1 MGSRIKENPERIFEG
16 YFEVVCP
23 TDSDKDPELRR
34 QFPDLF
40 DDQDS
45 VTTLTKFCFPFDV
58 KRWQNTSVQHFSFTL
73 TDLQGY
79 QRFGFCRLSVKAKSC
94 TCILSCLPWFE
105 LFYKLLNHIAE
116 HLVKDQFNEVTDILQ
131 TLYDHPVPEV
141 NKTLDLAMFSYFVVP
156 NPAKLPSI
164 PENRNLTEFLVAVQ
178 VDTMLQLYSSLLC
191 ERRILITSSKL
202 STLTACVHA
211 SAALLYPMY
220 WQHIYIPTLPPHL
233 LDYCGAPMPYLIG
246 VHSSL
251 MEQVNV
257 GALEDVVVFNMD
269 TNYLETPFQDLDSLP
284 PHVVSL
290 LKLQLTKQT
299 AFMGEAVSRA
309 FLRAQA
315 LLFGS
320 YREALICNLGEP
332 ISFCQETFLNHKC
345 SSMRSFL
352 QNAVHLQLFSQFID
366 SRLEKL
372 NSEEEFTDVFEQEVT
387 KCGLSGASRSYQLW
401 LENLKKGGGTLIN
414 NMKNR
419 THPTVRN
426 MLRYAKGQAKTGLQ
440 GMKRRIKHK
449 DQPQI
454 QRMGSF
460 KADGSPTQNHDR
472 LQHRLP
478 ITQHFGQSRPRRPG
492 KKYSESESWEQQR
505 YSEDGTSE
513 EGDSGP
519 SEENDFPLLDGGMD
533 LLNEIFETLNT
544 RAPGRERAMYG
555 AHSLDCFSLEDN
567 QYFGQ
572 YQSNDEDLRLSL
584 SQPRHSD
591 LWYLPEV
598 DEGTADSLESAED
611 YSSTPD
617 NISNASDYTSPLL
630 DVAVSDTVATIP
642 DTTSVVKKDILLPSA
657 EVTSQKPDIS
667 SSITEKIILTSEA
680 VSAVPQAILQT
691 SSSEIVS
698 AVSQAIPQTCT
709 SEVVSA
715 VPQAILQ
722 TSSSEVVSAV
732 SQAISQISYSEVVSA
747 VPQAIPQACASEVVS
762 AVPQAILQTSS
773 SEVVSAVLQAIP
785 QTCSSEVVSA
795 VLQAIPQTG
804 SSEVIS
810 AVPQAIPQTSSVTS
824 EVKKFPEICLTPKEN
839 KSQKTVVLLLPQED
853 TKMRKASCETLRIGS
868 GPCVRS
874 AISRFQAGSLDPRMV
889 WTGTKKESEQAAK
902 VIPNFRSVH
911 TLRPIS
917 QAYSSSKPNSPLYR
931 VGPVFLRTQSTP
943 KIEITK
949 SLISDSTLA
958 RGHDGLR
965 PITPNSSMDDGRH
978 EMPLSPTSL
987 ELKASPLAKVSE
999 LKKKF
1004 E

>member
-1 MGSRIKENPERIFEG
+1 MGSRIKESPERIFEG
-16 YFEVVCP
+16 YFEVLRP
-23 TDSDKDPELRR
+23 TDSDKESELKR

-58 KRWQNTSVQHFSFTL
+58 KRWKNSSVQHFSFTL

-79 QRFGFCRLSVKAKSC
+79 QRFGFCRLSVEAKSC

-116 HLVKDQFNEVTDILQ
+116 HLVKDQINEVTHILQ

-141 NKTLDLAMFSYFVVP
+141 NKTLDLEMFSYFVAP
-156 NPAKLPSI
+156 DPAKLPSI

-257 GALEDVVVFNMD
+257 GVLEDVVIFNMD
-269 TNYLETPFQDLDSLP
+269 TNYLETPFQDLESLP

-290 LKLQLTKQT
+290 LKLQLTKHS
-299 AFMGEAVSRA
+299 AFMGDGVSRA

-320 YREALICNLGEP
+320 YREALNYNLGEP
-332 ISFCQETFLNHKC
+332 ITFCQETFLDHKS

-366 SRLEKL
+366 TRLEKL
-372 NSEEEFTDVFEQEVT
+372 NYGDEFTDLFEQEVT

-449 DQPQI
+449 DQRQI
-454 QRMGSF
+454 QHMGSF
-460 KADGSPTQNHDR
+460 KADGTPTQNHDR

-492 KKYSESESWEQQR
+492 KKYSECDSWEGQR
-505 YSEDGTSE
+505 FGEDGTSE
-513 EGDSGP
+513 EGDSGLA
-519 SEENDFPLLDGGMD
+519 EANDFPLLDDGMD

-544 RAPGRERAMYG
+544 RAPGRERALYG
-555 AHSLDCFSLEDN
+555 AHSLDCFSLDDS

-572 YQSNDEDLRLSL
+572 ISEEDLRLSL
-584 SQPRHSD
+584 SHPRHSD

-598 DEGTADSLESAED
+598 DEGTADSLESVED
-611 YSSTPD
+611 SSFTLD
-617 NISNASDYTSPLL
+617 NISNSSDHASPIL
-630 DVAVSDTVATIP
+630 DVAAFDTVSNNPDTTSVTEEDILSSAFDTVSNIP
-642 DTTSVVKKDILLPSA
+642 DTTSVT
-657 EVTSQKPDIS
+657 EEDIS
-667 SSITEKIILTSEA
+667 SSAFNIISNIPGTTSVTEEDIPSSAFNIISNIPGTTSVTEED
-680 VSAVPQAILQT
+680 I
-691 SSSEIVS
+691 SSSEFAEVTYQKPDSSLSIS
-698 AVSQAIPQTCT
+698 ETTISS

-715 VPQAILQ
+715 VPQVISQ
-722 TSSSEVVSAV
+722 TS
-732 SQAISQISYSEVVSA
+732 
-747 VPQAIPQACASEVVS
+747 P
-762 AVPQAILQTSS
+762 
-773 SEVVSAVLQAIP
+773 
-785 QTCSSEVVSA
+785 
-795 VLQAIPQTG
+795 
-804 SSEVIS
+804 
-810 AVPQAIPQTSSVTS
+810 VTS
-824 EVKKFPEICLTPKEN
+824 EVKIIPPCPEPEICPTPKEGI
-839 KSQKTVVLLLPQED
+839 KQEAVLPLLPQKD
-853 TKMRKASCETLRIGS
+853 TTMRKAFSETPRMVAGT
-868 GPCVRS
+868 CVRS
-874 AISRFQAGSLDPRMV
+874 AVSRFQTGTLDPRMV
-889 WTGTKKESEQAAK
+889 WTGTKKDTELAEK
-902 VIPNFRSVH
+902 VIPNLRSFN
-911 TLRPIS
+911 TPRPLS
-917 QAYSSSKPNSPLYR
+917 QQYSSPKPNSPLYR
-931 VGPVFLRTQSTP
+931 FGPVFLRSQSTP
-943 KIEITK
+943 KLEIPK
-949 SLISDSTLA
+949 SPISDTPIPLA
-958 RGHDGLR
+958 RAHDGLM
-965 PITPNSSMDDGRH
+965 PVSPNSSVDDVKH
-978 EMPLSPTSL
+978 DMACSQLSS
-987 ELKASPLAKVSE
+987 ELKPSHLPKVSE
-999 LKKKF
+999 LKKRF
-1004 E
+1004 EADSLQ

>member
-16 YFEVVCP
+16 YFEVLCP
-23 TDSDKDPELRR
+23 INSDKDPELKR
-34 QFPDLF
+34 QFPDVF

-45 VTTLTKFCFPFDV
+45 VTTLTKFCFPFHV
-58 KRWQNTSVQHFSFTL
+58 KRWQNSSVQHFSFTL

-79 QRFGFCRLSVKAKSC
+79 QRFGFCRLSVEAKSC

-116 HLVKDQFNEVTDILQ
+116 HLVKDQFDEVTDILQ

-141 NKTLDLAMFSYFVVP
+141 NKSLNLEMFSYFVVP
-156 NPAKLPSI
+156 DPVKLPSI

-257 GALEDVVVFNMD
+257 GALEDVVIFNMD
-269 TNYLETPFQDLDSLP
+269 TNCLETPFQDLDILP
-284 PHVVSL
+284 SHVVSL
-290 LKLQLTKQT
+290 LKLQLTKQS
-299 AFMGEAVSRA
+299 AFMGDGVSRA
-309 FLRAQA
+309 FLQAQA

-320 YREALICNLGEP
+320 YREALIYNLGEP

-372 NSEEEFTDVFEQEVT
+372 NSGDEFTDVFEQEVT

-426 MLRYAKGQAKTGLQ
+426 MLKYAKGQAKTGLQ
-440 GMKRRIKHK
+440 GMKKRIKHK
-449 DQPQI
+449 DQHQI

-492 KKYSESESWEQQR
+492 KKYSESDSWECQR
-505 YSEDGTSE
+505 YGEDGTSE
-513 EGDSGP
+513 DVDSSP
-519 SEENDFPLLDGGMD
+519 AEENDFPLLDDGMD

-544 RAPGRERAMYG
+544 RAPGRERALYG
-555 AHSLDCFSLEDN
+555 AHSLDCFSLDDS

-572 YQSNDEDLRLSL
+572 SSEEDLRLSM
-584 SQPRHSD
+584 SHPRHSD

-598 DEGTADSLESAED
+598 DEGTGDNLESPD
-611 YSSTPD
+611 DNSSTPD
-617 NISNASDYTSPLL
+617 NISNASDYASQIT
-630 DVAVSDTVATIP
+630 DVAASDTVSTTP
-642 DTTSVVKKDILLPSA
+642 DTTLDTTSMTKEDISSSSSVDA
-657 EVTSQKPDIS
+657 TSQKPDVSSFITEKSVFSPEVASPAPKVIS
-667 SSITEKIILTSEA
+667 KTSSITSELKIIPPYPE
-680 VSAVPQAILQT
+680 
-691 SSSEIVS
+691 
-698 AVSQAIPQTCT
+698 
-709 SEVVSA
+709 
-715 VPQAILQ
+715 
-722 TSSSEVVSAV
+722 
-732 SQAISQISYSEVVSA
+732 
-747 VPQAIPQACASEVVS
+747 
-762 AVPQAILQTSS
+762 
-773 SEVVSAVLQAIP
+773 
-785 QTCSSEVVSA
+785 
-795 VLQAIPQTG
+795 
-804 SSEVIS
+804 
-810 AVPQAIPQTSSVTS
+810 
-824 EVKKFPEICLTPKEN
+824 PEICPTLKDEN
-839 KSQKTVVLLLPQED
+839 EKLKTVLPLVPQEV
-853 TKMRKASCETLRIGS
+853 TPVRKASSEPSRIVT

-874 AISRFQAGSLDPRMV
+874 VISRFQAGTLDPRMV
-889 WTGTKKESEQAAK
+889 WTGTKKDSEQAET
-902 VIPNFRSVH
+902 VVPRFHSFN
-911 TLRPIS
+911 TQRPKS
-917 QAYSSSKPNSPLYR
+917 QVYSSPKPNSSIHR
-931 VGPVFLRTQSTP
+931 VGPIFLRTQSTP
-943 KIEITK
+943 KLEIPK
-949 SLISDSTLA
+949 SPISDTTIPLTWA
-958 RGHDGLR
+958 QDGL
-965 PITPNSSMDDGRH
+965 TPVSPKGSMSDMKH
-978 EMPLSPTSL
+978 EMASSPVSS
-987 ELKASPLAKVSE
+987 ELKASPLPKVSE

-1004 E
+1004 EVDSLQ

>member
-16 YFEVVCP
+16 YFEVLCP
-23 TDSDKDPELRR
+23 INSDKDPELKR
-34 QFPDLF
+34 QFPDVF

-45 VTTLTKFCFPFDV
+45 VTTLTKFCFPFHL
-58 KRWQNTSVQHFSFTL
+58 KRWQNSSVQHFSFTL

-79 QRFGFCRLSVKAKSC
+79 QRFGFCRLSVEARSC

-105 LFYKLLNHIAE
+105 LFYKLLNHISE
-116 HLVKDQFNEVTDILQ
+116 HLVKDQFKEVTDILQ

-141 NKTLDLAMFSYFVVP
+141 NKTLNLEMFSYFVVP
-156 NPAKLPSI
+156 DPVKLPSI

-251 MEQVNV
+251 MEQVNA
-257 GALEDVVVFNMD
+257 GALEDVVIFNMD
-269 TNYLETPFQDLDSLP
+269 TNYLETPFQDLDILP

-290 LKLQLTKQT
+290 LKLQLTKQS
-299 AFMGEAVSRA
+299 AFMGDGVSRA
-309 FLRAQA
+309 FLQAQA

-320 YREALICNLGEP
+320 YREALIYNLGEP

-372 NSEEEFTDVFEQEVT
+372 NSGDEFTDVFEQEVT

-414 NMKNR
+414 NMKNK

-426 MLRYAKGQAKTGLQ
+426 MLKYAKGQAKTGLQ

-449 DQPQI
+449 DQI

-492 KKYSESESWEQQR
+492 KKYSESDSWESQR
-505 YSEDGTSE
+505 YGEDGTSE
-513 EGDSGP
+513 DVDSSP
-519 SEENDFPLLDGGMD
+519 TEENDFPLLDDGMD

-544 RAPGRERAMYG
+544 RAPGRERTLYG
-555 AHSLDCFSLEDN
+555 AHSLDCFSLDDN

-572 YQSNDEDLRLSL
+572 YQSSEEDLRLSL

-598 DEGTADSLESAED
+598 DEGTGDNLESPD
-611 YSSTPD
+611 DNSSTPD
-617 NISNASDYTSPLL
+617 NISNASDYASPIM
-630 DVAVSDTVATIP
+630 DVAASDTVSTTP
-642 DTTSVVKKDILLPSA
+642 DTTSVTKDEISSSSSVD
-657 EVTSQKPDIS
+657 VTSQEPDVSSFIEEKP
-667 SSITEKIILTSEA
+667 
-680 VSAVPQAILQT
+680 VF
-691 SSSEIVS
+691 
-698 AVSQAIPQTCT
+698 
-709 SEVVSA
+709 
-715 VPQAILQ
+715 
-722 TSSSEVVSAV
+722 SSEVVSP
-732 SQAISQISYSEVVSA
+732 S
-747 VPQAIPQACASEVVS
+747 PK
-762 AVPQAILQTSS
+762 
-773 SEVVSAVLQAIP
+773 
-785 QTCSSEVVSA
+785 
-795 VLQAIPQTG
+795 
-804 SSEVIS
+804 VIS
-810 AVPQAIPQTSSVTS
+810 ETSSVTS
-824 EVKKFPEICLTPKEN
+824 ELKIIPPYPEPEICPAQKDEN
-839 KSQKTVVLLLPQED
+839 EKLETVLPLLPQEVAL
-853 TKMRKASCETLRIGS
+853 MRKASSEPSRTIT

-874 AISRFQAGSLDPRMV
+874 VVSRFQAGSLDPRMV
-889 WTGTKKESEQAAK
+889 WTGTKKDSEQAET
-902 VIPNFRSVH
+902 VIPSFRSFN
-911 TLRPIS
+911 TQRPKS
-917 QAYSSSKPNSPLYR
+917 QVYSSPKPNSSIHR

-943 KIEITK
+943 KLEIPK
-949 SLISDSTLA
+949 RPISDTTVPLTWA
-958 RGHDGLR
+958 HDDGL
-965 PITPNSSMDDGRH
+965 TPVSPKSSMSDMKH
-978 EMPLSPTSL
+978 EMASSPVFS
-987 ELKASPLAKVSE
+987 ELKESPLPKVSE
-999 LKKKF
+999 MKKKF
-1004 E
+1004 EVNSLQ